1 MNIKEELEL
10 SRIIQKGHQKTGTEF
25 IQSNLKLVISLAVR
39 NLGRGLDIADLV
51 EEGNLG
57 LMLAVDKYDSEM
69 GYRFSTYAA

>member
-10 SRIIQKGHQKTGTEF
+10 SRIIQNGHQKTGTEF

-57 LMLAVDKYDSEM
+57 LMLALDKYDSEM